1 MATDFGRVITAMVT
15 PFDKDFSVNYDLAKK
30 LARHLVQSGSDGLV
44 ICGTTG
50 ESPTLTKEEKLELFR
65 IVVEEIGGEATV
77 IASTGSYDTA
87 GSISLTQSAEKLGVD
102 GLLLVTPY
110 YNKPS
115 QEGLYQH
122 FKSIAFSTNLPVML
136 YDIPGRSVIGL
147 APATVAR
154 LAEIPNIIALKEAH
168 SSMDQISELRRNLP
182 DHFAIYS
189 GDDSLTLPMLS
200 LGSKGV
206 ISVASHIVG
215 PRLKEMI
222 NAFLA
227 GNVTLANQ
235 IHLELYPVFSGLFIT
250 SNPVPVKA
258 ALNML
263 GWQVGPPRL
272 PLVEAT
278 PQEKDSIKK
287 MLGQVKMF

>member
-1 MATDFGRVITAMVT
+1 LATDFGRVITAMVT